1 MKNIKLIS
9 FLLFILMYTCSI
21 SFADTYNGVPLYNI
35 DYSEFVR
42 PIPRN
47 MPHGNYYNDWNF
59 NSRSDVQNNSS
70 NYDYQNRNTFDSGST
85 HFIHSSSPNPS
96 YCIPDSSYSICH

>member
-9 FLLFILMYTCSI
+9 FLLFILMFTCSI

-70 NYDYQNRNTFDSGST
+70 NYDYQILLIQGVLILYIHQVRILPIAFLIVLIVYVINR
-85 HFIHSSSPNPS
+85 
-96 YCIPDSSYSICH
+96 

>member
-9 FLLFILMYTCSI
+9 FLLFILMFTCSI

-47 MPHGNYYNDWNF
+47 LIQGLM
-59 NSRSDVQNNSS
+59 SKIIVQTMIIKTEILLIQGVLIL
-70 NYDYQNRNTFDSGST
+70 YIHQVRILPIAFLIVLIVYVINR
-85 HFIHSSSPNPS
+85 
-96 YCIPDSSYSICH
+96 